1 MIQAVLPQV
10 NGPESPLVSST
21 ATGDKAA
28 SKLVLLLFIDFC
40 IISFNIIRRCCLLML
55 DCYMVLYL

>member
-1 MIQAVLPQV
+1 MIQAVLPLV

-21 ATGDKAA
+21 AAGDKAA

-40 IISFNIIRRCCLLML
+40 IISFNIIRRRAYESFLMICA
-55 DCYMVLYL
+55 DD